1 MKIAI
6 IGYGKMGKV
15 IEAQA
20 LKDGHEIVAIIDSEY
35 DWINHGKKLDAAS
48 VAIEFSEPRAAIEN
62 ILKCIKIRLPVVCGT
77 TGWDKYLTA
86 MKAQCDANNAAVFVA
101 PNFSIGVNIFFML
114 NRYLAT
120 LMNKVEDYEIAVN
133 ETHHTQ
139 KLDAPSGTAIAL
151 ADDLIKTI
159 DRKQQWVSG
168 QAKSD
173 EELAVISHRIAQ
185 VTGIHNVTC
194 SSAHDQIEVKHTSKN
209 REGFAKGALL
219 AASWLNEKKG
229 FFTMEHLMAEILEYT
244 PYKTNQ
250 HKTG

>member
-6 IGYGKMGKV
+6 IGHGKMGKA
-15 IEAQA
+15 IEARA

-35 DWINHGKKLDAAS
+35 DWITHGKKLEAAT

-62 ILKCIKIRLPVVCGT
+62 ILKCIRIRLPVVCGT
-77 TGWDKYLTA
+77 TGWDKYLVA
-86 MKAQCDANNAAVFVA
+86 MKAQCDANNAAIFVA

-114 NRYLAT
+114 NRYLADI
-120 LMNKVEDYEIAVN
+120 MNKAQDYEIEVN

-151 ADDLIKTI
+151 ADDLINSI
-159 DRKQQWVSG
+159 DRKQQWVGG
-168 QAKSD
+168 QAKGD
-173 EELAVISHRIAQ
+173 EELSVISHRIEG
-185 VTGIHNVTC
+185 VTGIHSVTC
-194 SSAHDQIEVKHTSKN
+194 ASVHDEIEIKHTSKN

-219 AASWLNEKKG
+219 AASWLTGKKG
-229 FFTMEHLMAEILEYT
+229 FFTMEHLMAEMLENI
-244 PYKTNQ
+244 PDKTNQ

>member
-6 IGYGKMGKV
+6 IGHGKMGKA
-15 IEAQA
+15 IEARA

-35 DWINHGKKLDAAS
+35 DWITHGKKLEAAS

-77 TGWDKYLTA
+77 TGWDQYLTA
-86 MKAQCDANNAAVFVA
+86 MKAQCDANNASIFVA
-101 PNFSIGVNIFFML
+101 PNFSIGVNIFFMV
-114 NRYLAT
+114 NRYLAS
-120 LMNKVEDYEIAVN
+120 LMNKMEDYEIAVS

-168 QAKSD
+168 EAGSD
-173 EELAVISHRIAQ
+173 EELPVVSHRIAE
-185 VTGIHNVTC
+185 VTGIHSVTYG
-194 SSAHDQIEVKHTSKN
+194 SAHDEIEIRHTSKN
-209 REGFAKGALL
+209 REGFARGALL
-219 AASWLNEKKG
+219 AASWLIGKKG
-229 FFTMEHLMAEILEYT
+229 FFNMEHLIAEMLEND
-244 PYKTNQ
+244 PNKTNQ